1 MPYCR
6 NCHQEISKFDTDI
19 CPYCGE
25 RHPIDSHYQ
34 TMDVTRGFSSLE
46 GQYELP
52 KAKSLKAT
60 RLLCAFLGYFGIHW
74 FYIHRPKRGA
84 VDLLLTLLVVGG
96 IGSLLL
102 FTPLSP
108 VGCYLIPFF
117 ALWAVYIAEAI
128 AMGRLDSPKDGRG
141 EFLR

>member
-6 NCHQEISKFDTDI
+6 NCHQEISKFDTDV

-25 RHPIDSHYQ
+25 RHPIDDHYQ
-34 TMDVTRGFSSLE
+34 TMDVTRGFDSLQ

-52 KAKSLKAT
+52 KAKSLKLT
-60 RLLCAFLGYFGIHW
+60 RLFCALFGYLGIHW

-84 VDLLLTLLVVGG
+84 VDLLSTIIVVGG
-96 IGSLLL
+96 VGSLLL
-102 FTPLSP
+102 LSSLP
-108 VGCYLIPFF
+108 VVWDFLIPFF
-117 ALWAVYIAEAI
+117 VLWAIYVVEAVM
-128 AMGRLDSPKDGRG
+128 MGRIDSPKDGRG